1 MPRVPRIHRHLSFTR
16 NFELSRNFRSFL
28 LQSVHYTYG
37 RMARPLKKRRHVFGL
52 EKLIGTSSSS
62 SKRARDD
69 DSCKSSQSQQQ
80 QEPPNKKQKAVIWSA
95 TVPDNRV
102 GKRTVNRMDTP
113 KKPKAIPTTSA
124 VESSLSTKENSGK
137 VHLQIDGNRA
147 IAIKSSRLA
156 VDVAKCRAS
165 QAELSLERAK
175 RREHQ
180 AKAALLEAA
189 SERFLAE
196 QEKDAASHGVKK
208 AADYLLNLLQGGG
221 EDVSAN
227 ANTIACI
234 GTADKGLSLLGVHAC
249 QAKNIDAN
257 AGKHVLSSSLV
268 TAEADLS
275 DLPLPL
281 KKEDPQSKSPPAAA
295 LKEQP
300 SLKTVKDKRMVCPTT
315 KQMGSY
321 SGQGRTNKETGEFER
336 HGEGCMS
343 LDGCD
348 FVYRGEFCA
357 NMRHGHGCELNAK
370 GHGYSGEWRNDTK
383 YGHGS
388 ICDVACISGGRFE
401 NDQRVG
407 PHAYHFADGRAC
419 LKNHVNNREL
429 CGPSLAFSAC
439 RRYVRVCNDGDVEV
453 VKQGM
458 LSFYLDQMTMN
469 ADDGTILRATVP
481 SPRKF

>member
-1 MPRVPRIHRHLSFTR
+1 
-16 NFELSRNFRSFL
+16 
-28 LQSVHYTYG
+28 
-37 RMARPLKKRRHVFGL
+37 MARPLKKRRHVFGL

-80 QEPPNKKQKAVIWSA
+80 EPPNKKQAVLWSA

-113 KKPKAIPTTSA
+113 KKPLAIPTTSA
-124 VESSLSTKENSGK
+124 VEASLSTKENAGR
-137 VHLQIDGNRA
+137 VRLQIDGNRA

-196 QEKDAASHGVKK
+196 QEKDAAAHGVKK
-208 AADYLLNLLQGGG
+208 AADYLLNLLQGG
-221 EDVSAN
+221 EDAN
-227 ANTIACI
+227 ANVIACI
-234 GTADKGLSLLGVHAC
+234 GTADKGLTLLGEHAC

-257 AGKHVLSSSLV
+257 AGKDSSFSGDTCV
-268 TAEADLS
+268 EADLS
-275 DLPLPL
+275 TCKNAHPLPL
-281 KKEDPQSKSPPAAA
+281 KKEDPQSKSPLPVATP
-295 LKEQP
+295 KEQP
-300 SLKTVKDKRMVCPTT
+300 DLETVKDKRMVCPTT

-336 HGEGCMS
+336 HGEGCMT
-343 LDGCD
+343 LDGSN
-348 FVYRGEFCA
+348 FVYRGEFVA
-357 NMRHGHGCELNAK
+357 NLRHGHGCELNAK
-370 GHGYSGEWRNDTK
+370 GHGYSGEWRNDKK

-429 CGPSLAFSAC
+429 CGPCLAFSAC

-458 LSFYLDQMTMN
+458 LSFYLDRMKYR

-481 SPRKF
+481 SPRKI

>member
-1 MPRVPRIHRHLSFTR
+1 
-16 NFELSRNFRSFL
+16 
-28 LQSVHYTYG
+28 
-37 RMARPLKKRRHVFGL
+37 MARPLKKRRHVFGL

-62 SKRARDD
+62 KRARDD
-69 DSCKSSQSQQQ
+69 DSCKSSQQ
-80 QEPPNKKQKAVIWSA
+80 QEEPPTKKQKAVLWSA

-102 GKRTVNRMDTP
+102 GKRMVNRRDTP
-113 KKPKAIPTTSA
+113 KKPNAIPATSS
-124 VESSLSTKENSGK
+124 VELSSSTKENAGT

-156 VDVAKCRAS
+156 VDMAKCRAS

-208 AADYLLNLLQGGG
+208 AADYLLNLLQGG
-221 EDVSAN
+221 EDASAHDN
-227 ANTIACI
+227 AIACI
-234 GTADKGLSLLGVHAC
+234 GTADKGLSLLGVHAS
-249 QAKNIDAN
+249 QDKNIDAN
-257 AGKHVLSSSLV
+257 AGKDMQNSPLV
-268 TAEADLS
+268 TSPVIPSPVVTDRAKQAPNSSFSGNNTCVEEDSSKNAH
-275 DLPLPL
+275 PLPL
-281 KKEDPQSKSPPAAA
+281 KKRNPQSKLPAAA
-295 LKEQP
+295 AQKEQQD
-300 SLKTVKDKRMVCPTT
+300 LETVKDKRMVCPTT

-321 SGQGRTNKETGEFER
+321 SGQGRTNKETGEFTR
-336 HGEGCMS
+336 HGEGCMT

-348 FVYRGEFCA
+348 FVYRGEFVA

-370 GHGYSGEWRNDTK
+370 GHGYSGEWRNDKK

-401 NDQRVG
+401 SDQRVG

-419 LKNHVNNREL
+419 LKNHVNNRDL
-429 CGPSLAFSAC
+429 CGPCLAFSAC

-458 LSFYLDQMTMN
+458 LSFYLDRMKYH

-481 SPRKF
+481 SPRKL